1 MSQAPHP
8 GAGRDLQGLGH
19 CMSNKQLPSGTRSR
33 IKSGMTIKED
43 LRLLGYF

>member
-1 MSQAPHP
+1 MSSECYP

-19 CMSNKQLPSGTRSR
+19 CMSSRQLPGWTRSR

-43 LRLLGYF
+43 PCLLDDC